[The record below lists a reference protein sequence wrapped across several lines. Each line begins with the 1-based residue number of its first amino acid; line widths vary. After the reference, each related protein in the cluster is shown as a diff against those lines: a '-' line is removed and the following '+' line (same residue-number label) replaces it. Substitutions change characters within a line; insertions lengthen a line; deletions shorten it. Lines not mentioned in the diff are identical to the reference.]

1 MNVSTIARNIG
12 LILLLNAFFML
23 LCLVVSICCGFDS
36 SFSPLLLS
44 AIITTVVGVF
54 PLIFT
59 RKSGNLSNKEVIVTG
74 VLSWIVSCVF
84 GMLPMILWGGEF
96 TLENAFFESV
106 SGYTT
111 TGATILSDVEA
122 LPEGL
127 LLWRSSTHFMGG
139 LGVVLFML
147 FLLPSIGKNSRMK
160 MSRMEISS
168 ISKENFNFRTNQ
180 LLKVI
185 VTVYTTLAA
194 LETIALMIA
203 GMDFLD
209 ALNHSF
215 STVATGGFGTRN
227 SSIQAFDS
235 VVIEIILMVFMFLSG
250 LHFGLLYGMIASR
263 SFRIFKNPVVRY
275 YFFTIIVCSLLM
287 SFSLV
292 GSGTIE
298 NFWTALRHSMFQA
311 ISFASTTGFG
321 SIDCTQW
328 PIFAAVILV
337 FLSIQC
343 ACSGS
348 TAGGIKADRMY
359 ILFLSIKSNIKRKL
373 HPNAVMPVH
382 MGGKNIEPEI
392 VSSVTQYISLYIVVI
407 IAGTLLV
414 SIFETD
420 LVETS
425 TSVIS
430 CLGNVGPGFGSIG
443 PLDNY
448 GHFAPMSKFILS
460 LVMLLGRVEIY
471 PFLVMFYIFRKNA

>member
-127 LLWRSSTHFMGG
+127 LLWRSSMHFMGG

-235 VVIEIILMVFMFLSG
+235 VAIEIILMVFMFLSG

-298 NFWTALRHSMFQA
+298 NFWTA
-311 ISFASTTGFG
+311 
-321 SIDCTQW
+321 
-328 PIFAAVILV
+328 
-337 FLSIQC
+337 
-343 ACSGS
+343 
-348 TAGGIKADRMY
+348 
-359 ILFLSIKSNIKRKL
+359 
-373 HPNAVMPVH
+373 
-382 MGGKNIEPEI
+382 
-392 VSSVTQYISLYIVVI
+392 
-407 IAGTLLV
+407 
-414 SIFETD
+414 
-420 LVETS
+420 
-425 TSVIS
+425 
-430 CLGNVGPGFGSIG
+430 
-443 PLDNY
+443 
-448 GHFAPMSKFILS
+448 
-460 LVMLLGRVEIY
+460 
-471 PFLVMFYIFRKNA
+471 